1 MRPLLGQV
9 FDEELSV
16 SGLFGD
22 RWLDL
27 VANEGQDAALDP
39 TEARE
44 LMLVEHFLCVVQF
57 LELNV
62 SRVKVFE
69 QGSTQREGRLDLK
82 LVGYRLMQMVQGP
95 TLVSKYSERSS
106 SVIDLGKSAM

>member
-16 SGLFGD
+16 SGLLGD

-27 VANEGQDAALDP
+27 VANEGQDAALNP

-44 LMLVEHFLCVVQF
+44 LMLVEHFLSVVQF

-69 QGSTQREGRLDLK
+69 QGSTQ
-82 LVGYRLMQMVQGP
+82 
-95 TLVSKYSERSS
+95 
-106 SVIDLGKSAM
+106 